1 MDAASRKR
9 SDTWRN
15 VGFALAT
22 IAIIAGMACLFTG
35 HGVIGTLVLAL
46 AGMGVGAL
54 LPPGTTSTSDGHG
67 ASDSTD

>member
-1 MDAASRKR
+1 MDAASRKH
-9 SDTWRN
+9 SETWRS

-22 IAIIAGMACLFTG
+22 LAIIAGIACLFTG
-35 HGVIGTLVLAL
+35 HGVIGALVLAVS
-46 AGMGVGAL
+46 GMGVGML

>member
-9 SDTWRN
+9 SDAWRN

-22 IAIIAGMACLFTG
+22 LAIIAGIACLFTG
-35 HGVIGTLVLAL
+35 HGVIGALVLAVS
-46 AGMGVGAL
+46 GMGVGML